1 MEEQIIITMERREEK
16 RRVHSYNVAGGRGA
30 VAGYIALKAFLVI

>member
-1 MEEQIIITMERREEK
+1 MEEQIIITMKRREEK
-16 RRVHSYNVAGGRGA
+16 RIHCYNVAGGRGA